1 MYEIVFKMQVAN
13 LYFDYYVAFI
23 DKMSAPKMSYKKLH
37 SVNIII
43 CVLKILSNIW
53 EYK

>member
-1 MYEIVFKMQVAN
+1 MYEIVFKIQLTR
-13 LYFDYYVAFI
+13 LYLDYYVAFI

>member
-1 MYEIVFKMQVAN
+1 MYEIVFKMQLTR
-13 LYFDYYVAFI
+13 LYFDYFVAFI
-23 DKMSAPKMSYKKLH
+23 DKKSASKMSYKKLH

-43 CVLKILSNIW
+43 CVLKLLSIIW

>member
-1 MYEIVFKMQVAN
+1 MFKIVFKMQVAN

-37 SVNIII
+37 SVKYYNMCSKNFIKYLGI
-43 CVLKILSNIW
+43 
-53 EYK
+53 

>member
-1 MYEIVFKMQVAN
+1 MSKIVLKMKVTR
-13 LYFDYYVAFI
+13 LYLDYYVAFI

>member
-1 MYEIVFKMQVAN
+1 MYEIVFKMQLTR
-13 LYFDYYVAFI
+13 LYLDYYVAFI
-23 DKMSAPKMSYKKLH
+23 DKKPAFRMFPQKLH

-43 CVLKILSNIW
+43 CVLKLLSIIW